1 MPTRSNSV
9 ELFIKK
15 ISDYMSADYIYVDV
29 NASIS
34 ETIKD
39 LQQQKKSTILIKKDN
54 KLVGI
59 ITEQDIV
66 RKVTFIS
73 DSSKKVSDFMTS
85 PVIFVYEDDLLF
97 HAVGKMRKNN
107 LRHLPVINMNSEV
120 VGVIYADKALAAE
133 LGAVTQEIDKMTFDE
148 YDERGLIQI
157 KKQQVHLAARLL
169 DEKTSSNDI
178 SYLLSFLNNV
188 IYRRSIRIAEK
199 KINQK
204 NIIKQI
210 PNFSVLVMGSG
221 GRMESFLQ
229 PDQDNGIIY
238 EASKTED
245 PKKVDLYFEQLA
257 KEFTKSLDTAGITFC
272 KGNLMA
278 TNPMWRKSLPEWK
291 EQVQDWITNFNE
303 QNLIYVDMLYDFRSV
318 YGKPELADDLRNF
331 IFDKLVNN
339 KILKFLFKNEEG
351 RRAGLTFF
359 GGFKLEK
366 NDKENKGLLNLKG
379 AGTLPLV
386 ESVRIYSIKH
396 RINKNTT
403 AARIEELTKK
413 NVFTNDEADF
423 FQNAHRFLTYIL
435 LKDQV
440 ASVQEGKPVK
450 SFIDPKK
457 LLEREK
463 DLLKMYL
470 KKINELKIRARGDIS
485 EEYF

>member
-1 MPTRSNSV
+1 
-9 ELFIKK
+9 
-15 ISDYMSADYIYVDV
+15 
-29 NASIS
+29 
-34 ETIKD
+34 
-39 LQQQKKSTILIKKDN
+39 
-54 KLVGI
+54 
-59 ITEQDIV
+59 
-66 RKVTFIS
+66 
-73 DSSKKVSDFMTS
+73 
-85 PVIFVYEDDLLF
+85 
-97 HAVGKMRKNN
+97 
-107 LRHLPVINMNSEV
+107 
-120 VGVIYADKALAAE
+120 
-133 LGAVTQEIDKMTFDE
+133 
-148 YDERGLIQI
+148 
-157 KKQQVHLAARLL
+157 
-169 DEKTSSNDI
+169 
-178 SYLLSFLNNV
+178 
-188 IYRRSIRIAEK
+188 
-199 KINQK
+199 
-204 NIIKQI
+204 
-210 PNFSVLVMGSG
+210 MGSG

-238 EASKTED
+238 EPSKTED
-245 PKKVDLYFEQLA
+245 PKKVDLYFEELA
-257 KEFTKSLDTAGITFC
+257 KEFTKYLDTAGITFC

-318 YGKPELADDLRNF
+318 YGKPELADELRNF

-440 ASVQEGKPVK
+440 ASVKEGKA
-450 SFIDPKK
+450 
-457 LLEREK
+457 
-463 DLLKMYL
+463 
-470 KKINELKIRARGDIS
+470 N
-485 EEYF
+485 

>member
-1 MPTRSNSV
+1 
-9 ELFIKK
+9 
-15 ISDYMSADYIYVDV
+15 
-29 NASIS
+29 
-34 ETIKD
+34 
-39 LQQQKKSTILIKKDN
+39 
-54 KLVGI
+54 
-59 ITEQDIV
+59 
-66 RKVTFIS
+66 
-73 DSSKKVSDFMTS
+73 
-85 PVIFVYEDDLLF
+85 
-97 HAVGKMRKNN
+97 
-107 LRHLPVINMNSEV
+107 
-120 VGVIYADKALAAE
+120 
-133 LGAVTQEIDKMTFDE
+133 
-148 YDERGLIQI
+148 
-157 KKQQVHLAARLL
+157 
-169 DEKTSSNDI
+169 
-178 SYLLSFLNNV
+178 
-188 IYRRSIRIAEK
+188 
-199 KINQK
+199 
-204 NIIKQI
+204 
-210 PNFSVLVMGSG
+210 
-221 GRMESFLQ
+221 
-229 PDQDNGIIY
+229 
-238 EASKTED
+238 
-245 PKKVDLYFEQLA
+245 
-257 KEFTKSLDTAGITFC
+257 
-272 KGNLMA
+272 MA
-278 TNPMWRKSLPEWK
+278 TNRMWRKSLPEWK
-291 EQVQDWITNFNE
+291 EQVQEWITNFNE

-318 YGKPELADDLRNF
+318 YGKPELADELRDF

-396 RINKNTT
+396 RVNKNTT

-423 FQNAHRFLTYIL
+423 FQNAHRFLAFIL

-440 ASVQEGKPVK
+440 ASVKEGKAIK